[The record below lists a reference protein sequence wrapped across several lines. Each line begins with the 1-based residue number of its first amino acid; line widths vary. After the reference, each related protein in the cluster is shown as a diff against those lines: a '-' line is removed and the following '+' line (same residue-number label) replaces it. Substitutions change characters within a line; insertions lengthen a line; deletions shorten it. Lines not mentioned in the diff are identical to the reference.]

1 MKIEISLNNEENN
14 LFQKYSTDKENK
26 KISLL
31 TMQSVVEMVFND
43 LRDLK
48 AYLKAMAEFEK
59 DPVTYTHEEFWK
71 MMETE

>member
-1 MKIEISLNNEENN
+1 MKVTVNLNNDESKIFGDFADE
-14 LFQKYSTDKENK
+14 SNK
-26 KISLL
+26 KIPVL
-31 TMQSVVEMVFND
+31 TMQSVVTTVLYD
-43 LRDLK
+43 LKDLK